1 MLLNLVYPTLAI
13 ILLLTFSFGP
23 AFFALINTGIKEGYK
38 VGSLLAF
45 GIVISDFIVCM
56 LIILL
61 VHYGATNFIQDEKSQ
76 RFMGILAGIVLII
89 FGVVHFRQPD
99 QKNKEATIESSKGPS
114 ASSMILKGFLLNSL
128 NPTIW
133 LLWLSNV
140 TLVSKTLKYKVLNM
154 VVYFSITLGLVLL
167 VELAKISAAG
177 KLKKVLT
184 RKTMRVINFITG
196 ALLIVSGLVLIYN
209 HFFENT

>member
-1 MLLNLVYPTLAI
+1 
-13 ILLLTFSFGP
+13 
-23 AFFALINTGIKEGYK
+23 
-38 VGSLLAF
+38 
-45 GIVISDFIVCM
+45 
-56 LIILL
+56 
-61 VHYGATNFIQDEKSQ
+61 
-76 RFMGILAGIVLII
+76 MGILAGIVLII

-114 ASSMILKGFLLNSL
+114 AGSMILKGFLLNSL
-128 NPTIW
+128 NPTVW

-140 TLVSKTLKYKVLNM
+140 TLVSKTLEYKVLNM

>member
-1 MLLNLVYPTLAI
+1 MLLNLIYPTLAI

-128 NPTIW
+128 NPTVW

-140 TLVSKTLKYKVLNM
+140 TLVSKTLEYKVLNM

>member
-1 MLLNLVYPTLAI
+1 LLLNLIYPTLAI

-128 NPTIW
+128 NPTVW

-140 TLVSKTLKYKVLNM
+140 TLVSKTLEYKVLNM

>member
-1 MLLNLVYPTLAI
+1 LLLNLVYPTLAI

>member
-1 MLLNLVYPTLAI
+1 LLLNLIYPTLAI

-114 ASSMILKGFLLNSL
+114 AGSMILKGFLLNSL
-128 NPTIW
+128 NPTVW

-140 TLVSKTLKYKVLNM
+140 TLVSKTLEYKVLNM

>member
-1 MLLNLVYPTLAI
+1 
-13 ILLLTFSFGP
+13 
-23 AFFALINTGIKEGYK
+23 
-38 VGSLLAF
+38 
-45 GIVISDFIVCM
+45 
-56 LIILL
+56 
-61 VHYGATNFIQDEKSQ
+61 
-76 RFMGILAGIVLII
+76 
-89 FGVVHFRQPD
+89 
-99 QKNKEATIESSKGPS
+99 
-114 ASSMILKGFLLNSL
+114 
-128 NPTIW
+128 
-133 LLWLSNV
+133 
-140 TLVSKTLKYKVLNM
+140 M